1 MTAAA
6 TRPKLEGITLEKDV
20 RRVQKLGNASLGI
33 SIPKDWAISR
43 GIKAGSLLS
52 MTIGDDGKI
61 TLGGDTV
68 GPSTFP
74 VKCRIHANN
83 CPDEKLIMRTII
95 GCYIVGY
102 NTIAVSSDK
111 ELTADQ
117 TKQVNMAVDRLTGV
131 TVVEQ
136 TDNNM
141 LLECMVQPPKFPLM
155 SMIKR
160 LFFQS
165 SAMVER
171 MLADAMHPDA
181 GALRDVADLEMDV
194 DRLYRLVLR
203 LLLLGARDR
212 DVAKQMGIE
221 DSRHLLGDRAIAAS
235 LEFVADLSEELV
247 NEIDAAGLHQSGKEQ
262 FKAET
267 TLLLSM
273 FHELSVSTS
282 SCLFERDLN
291 AASAALD
298 GAHALERTCWEGMKT
313 LQNRQREEHGQREHL
328 SVFYPL
334 LYSGMRNIA
343 KEYELIVQVMMNRF
357 IEKPSAKFPYL
368 EIEEAAR

>member
-1 MTAAA
+1 M
-6 TRPKLEGITLEKDV
+6 KGIILERDV

-33 SIPKDWAISR
+33 SLPKDWAVSR

-52 MTIGDDGKI
+52 MIIGDDGNL
-61 TLGGDTV
+61 TLGEETLG
-68 GPSTFP
+68 SATFP
-74 VKCRIHANN
+74 VRCRIHANH
-83 CPDEKLIMRTII
+83 CPEDRLIMRTII

-102 NTIAVSSDK
+102 NTIDVSSDV
-111 ELTADQ
+111 ELTTEQ
-117 TKQVNMAVDRLTGV
+117 VRQVNMAVDRLTGV

-136 TDNNM
+136 TENNM
-141 LLECMVQPPKFPLM
+141 LLECMVQPPRFPLM

-171 MLADAMHPDA
+171 MLESVMNSD
-181 GALRDVADLEMDV
+181 GSALREVADMEMDV
-194 DRLYRLVLR
+194 DKLYRLVLR

-247 NEIDAAGLHQSGKEQ
+247 NEIDAAGQHQPRKEQ
-262 FKAET
+262 FKTET
-267 TLLLSM
+267 TALLSM

-298 GAHALERTCWEGMKT
+298 GAQALEKTCWEGMKS
-313 LQNRQREEHGQREHL
+313 LQNRQKHEHAQREQL

-368 EIEEAAR
+368 EIEETGH